1 MKDEFVSRHTTDIS
15 RYRIECAKEMMG
27 KVLDVGGGLGGLSAI
42 FWEQGCYNNRY

>member
-27 KVLDVGGGLGGLSAI
+27 KVLDVGGGLGFICHILGAGML
-42 FWEQGCYNNRY
+42 Q